1 MFKSLIHKVVGE
13 GDLSEGEMVDAMEV
27 IMGGEATHAQVA
39 AFLTALRMKGETVD
53 EITGAARVMRE
64 HATRIAVEPRPAVS
78 VDRDEPNVEVE
89 SIVDTCGTGGDAT
102 NTFNISTTTAFVL
115 AGAGVRVA
123 KHGNRAVS
131 SCCGSAD
138 VLEALGVN
146 VEVSPATV
154 KRCVEEIGI
163 GFLYAPLLHSAMK
176 HVAPVRRELGIRT
189 IFNVLGP
196 LTNPAGA
203 SCQVLGVFKKEL
215 TRMLADVLNRLGSV
229 RAFVVH
235 GADGLDEITITG
247 PTHVAELRD
256 AKVAE
261 YEIRPED
268 FGFSTAPPRSIRGG
282 DKEENARIVRAVL
295 SGEQGPRRDV
305 VLMNAAAALVAAAVV
320 PELAAG
326 IPLAAAAVDSG
337 KAAQKLNQLIALTRV

>member
-1 MFKSLIHKVVGE
+1 VFKSLIHKVVG
-13 GDLSEGEMVDAMEV
+13 GSDLSEGEMVDAMEV

-64 HATRIAVEPRPAVS
+64 HATRIAVEPRPVVS
-78 VDRDEPNVEVE
+78 VDRDEPNVEYE

-146 VEVSPATV
+146 VEVSAATV
-154 KRCVEEIGI
+154 RKCVEEIGI

-203 SCQVLGVFKKEL
+203 SCQVLGVFKKDL
-215 TRMLADVLNRLGSV
+215 TRMLADVLNRLGSA

-247 PTHVAELRD
+247 PTHVAELRN
-256 AKVAE
+256 ANVTE

-268 FGFSTAPPRSIRGG
+268 FGLSAAPPRSIQGG
-282 DKEENARIVRAVL
+282 DKEENARIVSAVL
-295 SGEQGPRRDV
+295 NGEKGPRRDV
-305 VLMNAAAALVAAAVV
+305 VLMNAAAALVAAGVA
-320 PELAAG
+320 PGIAAG
-326 IPLAAAAVDSG
+326 IPPAAEAIDSG
-337 KAAQKLNQLIALTRV
+337 KAARKLTQLVAMTRV

>member
-1 MFKSLIHKVVGE
+1 MFKDVIRKVVDGC
-13 GDLSEGEMVDAMEV
+13 DISEGEMVDAMEV
-27 IMGGEATHAQVA
+27 IMGGEATHAQIA

-64 HATRIAVEPRPAVS
+64 HATRIEVEPRPAVA
-78 VDRDEPNVEVE
+78 VDRDEPNVEHE

-115 AGAGVRVA
+115 AGAGLRVA

-138 VLEALGVN
+138 VLEALGIN
-146 VEVSPATV
+146 VEVPPATV
-154 KRCVEEIGI
+154 KRCIEEAGI

-203 SCQVLGVFKKEL
+203 SCQVLGVFRKDL
-215 TRMLADVLNRLGSV
+215 TGMLASVLNRLGST

-247 PTHVAELRD
+247 PTYVAELRNACVD
-256 AKVAE
+256 E

-268 FGFSTAPPRSIRGG
+268 FGLSAAPPRSIQGG
-282 DKEENARIVRAVL
+282 NKEENATIVRAVL
-295 SGEQGPRRDV
+295 GGEKGPRRDV
-305 VLMNAAAALVAAAVV
+305 VLMNAAAALVAAG
-320 PELAAG
+320 AAQGMAEG
-326 IPLAAAAVDSG
+326 IPVAAEAIDSG
-337 KAAQKLNQLIALTRV
+337 KAARRLAQLVAMTNA